1 MNLKFGLTAAF
12 AVLLMPGMA
21 LAQNSCAEGKTLE
34 PGTLTIA
41 TGNPAYYP
49 WVIDDAPET
58 GQGFEAAVAME
69 VARRMGFDGDQVKW
83 VRTSFDEAIQPGV
96 KNFDFNLQQFSIL
109 PERKQVIDFSQ
120 PYYTAG
126 LGLVVRPDVAER
138 LGDEITAGETRGP
151 KLGRPSGPTSARFI
165 MDVIQPGP
173 EVLLYDDVA
182 DMTAA
187 LQANQIEATLYDVP
201 TALFVT
207 AVQYPDGKL
216 IGQFS
221 AGDEAGDQFG
231 LVLSKGNPLLECVD
245 QALSSMTED
254 GTLAAIEEKW
264 LAENA
269 GIPVLSLDQ

>member
-1 MNLKFGLTAAF
+1 MNKTFRLTAAL

-21 LAQNSCAEGKTLE
+21 LAQASCADGKTLE
-34 PGTLTIA
+34 PGVLTIA

-58 GQGFEAAVAME
+58 GQGFEAAVALE
-69 VARRMGFDGDQVKW
+69 VAKRMGFDGDQVKW

-109 PERKQVIDFSQ
+109 PERKQVIDFSL

-138 LGDEITAGETRGP
+138 LGDEITADEIRGL
-151 KLGRPSGPTSARFI
+151 KFGGASGQTSARFI

-231 LVLSKGNPLLECVD
+231 LVLTKGNPLLECVD